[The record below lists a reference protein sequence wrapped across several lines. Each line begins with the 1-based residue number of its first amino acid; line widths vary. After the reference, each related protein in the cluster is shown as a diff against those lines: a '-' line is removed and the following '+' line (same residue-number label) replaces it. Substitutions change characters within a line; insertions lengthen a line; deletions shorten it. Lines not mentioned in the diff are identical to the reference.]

1 MVHFSASSGL
11 QIDGFKDNLEY
22 HLGTIKSS
30 LIIFEKFN
38 EKILNRPAFDDD
50 IDNELVGHFS
60 RNPQKKG
67 LKFALFF
74 NHPTKVLS
82 V

>member
-60 RNPQKKG
+60 RNPKKRG
-67 LKFALFF
+67 LNSLYFLTTKRKF
-74 NHPTKVLS
+74 
-82 V
+82 